1 MFNPFLKRASEHLR
15 DDVAFLA
22 TVSAVPVRAYVAP
35 KMAALFDR
43 LVIFTGTPGSGK
55 TTFAKLLRF
64 NTLTTLN
71 RLATLSEHRELLDA
85 MTEIGATRNGLPQI
99 AGSRLPMDP
108 RYREIWE
115 LPYDVE
121 LRNRFLARLIQARAV
136 QEWVSGFKDAGLDL
150 GALSVVPRAA
160 GAASL
165 ETIGGQSIVALAGR
179 AKAVESSIF
188 RITRAL
194 VPPDEADLP
203 AGELDAYDP
212 FNAIEAFRHS
222 PKDGKPRDIK
232 PLVLLDDAHDLHPR
246 QFEFLEG
253 WLRQREIG
261 PARWILTRL
270 DVLGSQEVLGDDDDT
285 DAKAGFEAQREL
297 THIRLQGGKKARGG
311 ERSEFRS
318 MAADISKRALNQLET
333 FSRKGLVSLSPLLET
348 SLPELS
354 EKALV
359 ELENSIEKHR
369 FEKNINIDR
378 VASIMAEVETFASD
392 KSDIT
397 RGVKLKVASILLHRY
412 TGRTQTSLFDD
423 EDPEPSRELNIGP
436 EVVVGARLQLM
447 HETGAPFYYGFS
459 DLADGSWEN
468 AQQFLTFAAAIVDAI
483 ETKIIRDRGHILDAA
498 EQNKILRAVA
508 RSLVEE
514 WNFPFSPEV
523 RRLTD
528 WIAQEALAR
537 TMLPNA
543 PLSAG
548 ANSIAIPQEQFEALK
563 ASNDK
568 LLSVLK
574 YGVAYNAIS
583 ILTKRSIKSRLWT
596 ILELGGPL
604 VLMHGLP
611 LRRGGTV
618 HKSLKEL
625 QAAMRGND

>member
-35 KMAALFDR
+35 KMSALFDR

-64 NTLTTLN
+64 STLATLN
-71 RLATLSEHRELLDA
+71 RLATLPEHRELLDA
-85 MTEIGATRNGLPQI
+85 MSQIGATANGLPQI

-115 LPYDVE
+115 LPYSAE

-150 GALSVVPRAA
+150 ETVTVVPRAA
-160 GAASL
+160 GSATL
-165 ETIGGQSIVALAGR
+165 ESIGGETVGELARR
-179 AKAVESSIF
+179 AKSVESSIF
-188 RITRAL
+188 KITRAL
-194 VPPDEADLP
+194 VPPNEADLP
-203 AGELDAYDP
+203 VDELDAYDP
-212 FNAIEAFRHS
+212 FSAIEAFRHS
-222 PKDGKPRDIK
+222 PKDSKPRDIK
-232 PLVLLDDAHDLHPR
+232 PLVLLDDAHDLHPK
-246 QFEFLEG
+246 QYEFMEG

-270 DVLGSQEVLGDDDDT
+270 DVLGSQEVLGDEDET

-297 THIRLQGGKKARGG
+297 TYIRLQGGKKGRGG

-318 MAADISKRALNQLET
+318 MAADISKRALTQLDT
-333 FSRKGLVSLSPLLET
+333 FSRKGLVNLSSLLET
-348 SLPELS
+348 NMPELS
-354 EKALV
+354 EKALAD
-359 ELENSIEKHR
+359 LEAAIEKHR
-369 FEKNINIDR
+369 FEKNVNLDR
-378 VASIMAEVETFASD
+378 VTAILSEVETFATNKAD
-392 KSDIT
+392 MT
-397 RGVKLKVASILLHRY
+397 HGVKLKVASILLHRY

-423 EDPEPSRELNIGP
+423 EDPEPSRELSIGP
-436 EVVVGARLQLM
+436 EVIVGAKLQLM

-498 EQNKILRAVA
+498 EQNKILRKVA
-508 RSLVEE
+508 RSLVDE
-514 WNFPFSPEV
+514 WNFPFSTEV
-523 RRLTD
+523 KLLTD
-528 WIAQEALAR
+528 WIAQVALAR

-548 ANSIAIPQEQFEALK
+548 ANSVAIPQEQFDALK
-563 ASNDK
+563 ESNDK

-583 ILTKRSIKSRLWT
+583 ILTKRSIKNRLWT

-618 HKSLKEL
+618 HKTLKEL
-625 QAAMRGND
+625 QASMRGND

>member
-15 DDVAFLA
+15 DDDAFLA

-35 KMAALFDR
+35 KVSALFDR

-64 NTLTTLN
+64 STLSTLN
-71 RLATLSEHRELLDA
+71 RLATLPEHRDLLDA
-85 MTEIGATRNGLPQI
+85 MTQIGATANGLPQV

-115 LPYDVE
+115 LPYSPE
-121 LRNRFLARLIQARAV
+121 LRNKFLARLIQARAV
-136 QEWVSGFKDAGLDL
+136 QEWVSGFKTAGLDPDT
-150 GALSVVPRAA
+150 VTIVPRAV
-160 GAASL
+160 GSASL
-165 ETIGGQSIVALAGR
+165 ESVGGRSLDELALR
-179 AKAVESSIF
+179 AKSVETAIF
-188 RITRAL
+188 KITRAL
-194 VPPDEADLP
+194 IPPSEADLP
-203 AGELDAYDP
+203 AGDLDAYDP

-222 PKDGKPRDIK
+222 PSDGKPRDIK
-232 PLVLLDDAHDLHPR
+232 PLVLLDDAHDLHGK
-246 QFEFLEG
+246 QYEFMTE

-261 PARWILTRL
+261 PARWVLTRL
-270 DVLGSQEVLGDDDDT
+270 DVLGSKEVLGEDDDVE
-285 DAKAGFEAQREL
+285 AKAGFEAQREL
-297 THIRLQGGKKARGG
+297 TYIRLQGGKKGRGG

-318 MAADISKRALNQLET
+318 MATDISKRALSQLDT
-333 FSRKGLVSLSPLLET
+333 FSRKGLVSLSSLLET
-348 SLPELS
+348 NLPELAD
-354 EKALV
+354 KAIG
-359 ELENSIEKHR
+359 ELDTAIEKHR
-369 FEKNINIDR
+369 SEKNVNVDR
-378 VASIMAEVETFASD
+378 VSTIMSEVEAFSAN
-392 KSDIT
+392 KSDMT

-436 EVVVGARLQLM
+436 EIVAGARLQLM

-483 ETKIIRDRGHILDAA
+483 ETKIIRDRGHILDAN
-498 EQNKILRAVA
+498 EQNKILRDVG

-514 WNFPFSPEV
+514 WSFPFSSEV
-523 RRLTD
+523 RSMTD
-528 WIAQEALAR
+528 WIAQVALAR

-548 ANSIAIPQEQFEALK
+548 ANSVAIPQEQFEALK
-563 ASNDK
+563 SSNDK

-583 ILTKRSIKSRLWT
+583 ILPDRTIKGRPWT
-596 ILELGGPL
+596 LIELGGPL

-618 HKSLKEL
+618 HKTLKEL
-625 QAAMRGND
+625 QLSIRGDE